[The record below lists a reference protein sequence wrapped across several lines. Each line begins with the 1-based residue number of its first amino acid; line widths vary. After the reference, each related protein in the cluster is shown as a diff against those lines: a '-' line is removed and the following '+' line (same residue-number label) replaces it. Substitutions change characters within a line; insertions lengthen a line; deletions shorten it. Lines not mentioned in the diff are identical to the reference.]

1 MTALL
6 PWKGA
11 KCLLAAER
19 ITVSTSERERDL
31 QCVLGLAKISFSLSF
46 GS

>member
-1 MTALL
+1 MTVLL
-6 PWKGA
+6 PWKDA

-19 ITVSTSERERDL
+19 IIVSTSERDGDL